1 MHRAVA
7 SLRARFVT
15 PFRVLGLL
23 GISLCL
29 VFAPI
34 EDVQANE
41 KSNQVSSAKGQ
52 RKASKK
58 TAASAKS
65 NKARKQSLAARK
77 VDPRPSVGHLAG
89 LHLAD
94 DPLDL
99 KSSLALGVDQD
110 TQEVLFSK

>member
-7 SLRARFVT
+7 SLRARFLT
-15 PFRVLGLL
+15 PFRGLGLL

-77 VDPRPSVGHLAG
+77 WTRAPRWDIWRVCTVRMTLW
-89 LHLAD
+89 
-94 DPLDL
+94 
-99 KSSLALGVDQD
+99 
-110 TQEVLFSK
+110 T

>member
-58 TAASAKS
+58 PPQVPNRTRPESSPWLRAKWTR
-65 NKARKQSLAARK
+65 A
-77 VDPRPSVGHLAG
+77 PRWDIWQVCT
-89 LHLAD
+89 
-94 DPLDL
+94 
-99 KSSLALGVDQD
+99 VRM
-110 TQEVLFSK
+110 TRWT